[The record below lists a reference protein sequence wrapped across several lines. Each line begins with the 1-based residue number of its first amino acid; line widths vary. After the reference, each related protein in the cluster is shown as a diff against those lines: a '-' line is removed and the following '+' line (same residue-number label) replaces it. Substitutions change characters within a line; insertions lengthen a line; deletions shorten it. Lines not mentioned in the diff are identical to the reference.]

1 MSKTYRTVQ
10 GDTFDSVAYRLWGEP
25 RLAHLLMRANPSF
38 MDVVI
43 FSGGV
48 ELTVPGR
55 KKDTARSPG
64 QPAGF
69 HQRA

>member
-1 MSKTYRTVQ
+1 MTKTYRTVQ

-25 RLAHLLMRANPSF
+25 RLANLLMLANPSL

-48 ELTVPGR
+48 ELAVPEH
-55 KKDTARSPG
+55 TP
-64 QPAGF
+64 QPV
-69 HQRA
+69 QTELPPWMQ

>member
-1 MSKTYRTVQ
+1 MNKTYRTVQ

-38 MDVVI
+38 MEVVI

-48 ELTVPGR
+48 ELAVPEY
-55 KKDTARSPG
+55 TP
-64 QPAGF
+64 QPV
-69 HQRA
+69 QTELPPWMQ